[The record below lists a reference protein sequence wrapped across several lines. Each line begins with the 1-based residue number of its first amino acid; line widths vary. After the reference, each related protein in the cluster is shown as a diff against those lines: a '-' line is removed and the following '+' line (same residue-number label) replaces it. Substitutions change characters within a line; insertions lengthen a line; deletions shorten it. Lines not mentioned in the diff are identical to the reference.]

1 MRLRTVLTFLAA
13 GAMLLA
19 ADVTGKWTF
28 SVETGAGSGT
38 PTFTFVQKGSALT
51 GTYQGAVGEAPLK
64 GKVEG
69 DTIEFVVETGS
80 GELRYNGK
88 ITGAATME
96 GKADYPEIG
105 AATWTAK
112 KDK

>member
-1 MRLRTVLTFLAA
+1 MA
-13 GAMLLA
+13 LA

-28 SVETGAGSGT
+28 SVETSAGSGT
-38 PTFTFVQKGSALT
+38 PSFTFVQKGSLLT

-64 GKVEG
+64 GTVEG
-69 DTIEFVVETGS
+69 DKIEFVVTTGS
-80 GELRYNGK
+80 GELRYSGT

-105 AATWTAK
+105 AATWKAA

>member
-1 MRLRTVLTFLAA
+1 MQLRTVISFLVAC
-13 GAMLLA
+13 AMALA

-28 SVETGAGSGT
+28 SVETSAGSGT
-38 PTFTFVQKGSALT
+38 PSFTFVQKGTALT

-69 DTIEFVVETGS
+69 DKIEFVVETGS
-80 GELRYNGK
+80 GELRYSGT
-88 ITGAATME
+88 ITGATTME

-105 AATWTAK
+105 AATWKAAK
-112 KDK
+112 EK

>member
-1 MRLRTVLTFLAA
+1 MRLRTVLLFLTASA
-13 GAMLLA
+13 LLLA

-28 SVETGAGSGT
+28 SVETSAGSGT
-38 PTFTFVQKGSALT
+38 PSFTFVQKGTALT

-69 DTIEFVVETGS
+69 DKIEFVVASGS
-80 GELRYNGK
+80 GELRYSGT
-88 ITGAATME
+88 ITSATTMA

-105 AATWTAK
+105 EATWKAA